1 METYSPHTGLIFINQ
16 KSEQITKRHE
26 TNLLRKTYGKLMV
39 ILLLRLNWDI
49 GPSSSETYFWIKIK
63 PWAWRLD
70 NENYTTTH
78 RCFAMPRYAFLVG
91 FPVTISKPGILNW
104 V

>member
-1 METYSPHTGLIFINQ
+1 METYSPRTGLIFINQ

-70 NENYTTTH
+70 NEIAQQLIDVLLCQDM
-78 RCFAMPRYAFLVG
+78 RFLLV
-91 FPVTISKPGILNW
+91 FP
-104 V
+104 